1 MAVVDSTIADTSAAV
16 DSLRNFTLYF
26 WRVRAGDASGKGGWS
41 AVSRVTV
48 SLITRAYGVDPGWN
62 LVSLPLLESDRVK
75 NTLFPQAIS
84 PAFAYDSGSFV
95 VSDTLENGRGYWMK
109 FASALSVAISGA
121 SSTTETVSVAEGWNL
136 IGALS
141 APIAAFSV
149 TSLPAGIMTSYV
161 FGFRGHY
168 VLSDSI
174 YPMRGYWVKSG
185 QPGSIV
191 LSTESPAMS
200 LAKNADDEEL
210 KYASSFTFSDKTGAR
225 ITLYLVPQMSGH
237 VFRPD
242 RYELPPAPRES
253 VFDIRFAS
261 NRFAETVDPK
271 CVAAMPVILRS
282 TTPPVTLEWN
292 VDAMNVSLETGG
304 RRSSMTGSGK
314 IQLNNGLSS
323 LSLVT
328 GVSPTLPVAF
338 SVGQNYPN
346 PFNPVTV
353 IRYSVPVTREAN
365 VRQDPILSHISLKVY
380 DMLGQL
386 VATLVDDTKAPGE
399 YTARWDAS
407 NAPSGIYYY
416 RFVAGGFTDIKKM
429 VYLK

>member
-1 MAVVDSTIADTSAAV
+1 
-16 DSLRNFTLYF
+16 
-26 WRVRAGDASGKGGWS
+26 
-41 AVSRVTV
+41 
-48 SLITRAYGVDPGWN
+48 
-62 LVSLPLLESDRVK
+62 
-75 NTLFPQAIS
+75 
-84 PAFAYDSGSFV
+84 
-95 VSDTLENGRGYWMK
+95 
-109 FASALSVAISGA
+109 
-121 SSTTETVSVAEGWNL
+121 
-136 IGALS
+136 
-141 APIAAFSV
+141 
-149 TSLPAGIMTSYV
+149 
-161 FGFRGHY
+161 
-168 VLSDSI
+168 
-174 YPMRGYWVKSG
+174 
-185 QPGSIV
+185 
-191 LSTESPAMS
+191 
-200 LAKNADDEEL
+200 
-210 KYASSFTFSDKTGAR
+210 
-225 ITLYLVPQMSGH
+225 
-237 VFRPD
+237 
-242 RYELPPAPRES
+242 
-253 VFDIRFAS
+253 
-261 NRFAETVDPK
+261 
-271 CVAAMPVILRS
+271 MPVILRG

-323 LSLVT
+323 LFLVT